1 MRDRDAPVTSGETP
15 ALQARYNVPLIA
27 PPVLDSQGF
36 TNMALY
42 VVTGG
47 AGFIGSHVV
56 HELVRRGQV
65 VRVLDNLAT
74 GKIAN
79 LADVST
85 HIAFHE
91 ADICDLGI
99 IKPLVANAD
108 YVIHLAA
115 LPSVVRS
122 IEDPL
127 TANSVNLTGTLHVLL
142 AARDAGVKRLV
153 FAASAAAYGDNPT
166 MPRVETLN
174 PDPLSPYA
182 LAKVAG
188 EYYCRIF
195 TRIYGLETVALR
207 FFNIFGP
214 RQNPDS
220 PYTGVL
226 SKFVAAYQRGDTP
239 VIFGNG
245 QQSRD
250 FTYVDNVVDATL
262 KGCTAPEAAGKVIN
276 VGVGRSYTLNETIS
290 LLNGI
295 FGQQVRP
302 RYDLPRKGDV
312 LHSLADISLARLA
325 LGYEPR
331 VSFEEGLRRTVD
343 WFKSATSNAIE

>member
-1 MRDRDAPVTSGETP
+1 
-15 ALQARYNVPLIA
+15 
-27 PPVLDSQGF
+27 
-36 TNMALY
+36 MALY

-56 HELVRRGQV
+56 HELVRRGGV
-65 VRVLDNLAT
+65 VRVLDNLST
-74 GKIAN
+74 GRITN
-79 LADVST
+79 LADVSGR
-85 HIAFHE
+85 IAFHD
-91 ADICDLGI
+91 ADICDLDVI
-99 IKPLVANAD
+99 SPHFTDAQ

-115 LPSVVRS
+115 LPSVARS
-122 IEDPL
+122 IDEPL
-127 TANSVNLTGTLHVLL
+127 TANEVNLTGTLNVLL
-142 AARDAGVKRLV
+142 AARNAGVKRLV

-166 MPRVETLN
+166 LPRVETLI

-188 EYYCRIF
+188 EYYCQIF

-239 VIFGNG
+239 VIFGDG

-262 KGCTAPEAAGKVIN
+262 KACTAPAAAGKVIN
-276 VGVGRSYTLNETIS
+276 VGVGASFTLNQTIA

-295 FGQQVRP
+295 FGQQVKP
-302 RYDLPRKGDV
+302 RYDPPRKGDA
-312 LHSLADISLARLA
+312 LHSLADISLARQA

-331 VSFEEGLRRTVD
+331 VSFEEGLRRTVS
-343 WFKSATSNAIE
+343 WFRAEVTRGPK